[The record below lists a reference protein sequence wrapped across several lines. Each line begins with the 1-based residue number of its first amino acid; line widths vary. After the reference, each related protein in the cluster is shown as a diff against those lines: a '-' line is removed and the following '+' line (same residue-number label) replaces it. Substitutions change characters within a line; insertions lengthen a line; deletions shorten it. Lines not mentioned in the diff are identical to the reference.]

1 MARRIDEPVR
11 VALRPGGA
19 EPAAFTWEGRR
30 YAVERVEAC
39 WKEVGPWWDGPAP
52 RTSGGAGTLGEH
64 TFFRVTARH
73 HVRAAGAPLSPP
85 AGVYELRFDHSGERW
100 WLHEVID

>member
-1 MARRIDEPVR
+1 MARRVDEPVQ
-11 VALRPGGA
+11 VALRQGGA
-19 EPAAFTWEGRR
+19 APAAFTWGGRR

-39 WKEVGPWWDGPAP
+39 WKEVGPWWDGE
-52 RTSGGAGTLGEH
+52 GER

-73 HVRAAGAPLSPP
+73 HPP
-85 AGVYELRFDHSGERW
+85 GRCAEPGLYELRFDHGTGRW